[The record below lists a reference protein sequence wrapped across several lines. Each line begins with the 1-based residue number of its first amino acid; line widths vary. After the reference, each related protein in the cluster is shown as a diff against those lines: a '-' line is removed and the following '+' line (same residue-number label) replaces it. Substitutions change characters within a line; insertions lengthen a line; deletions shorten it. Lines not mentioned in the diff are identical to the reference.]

1 MDSDKVLNTTMELL
15 EGISYGYIDQD
26 GNKIINSMDNINKAY
41 RVSSPSEVL
50 ENKLGSCFDKVELE
64 RTIFSEYFDTQSY
77 ALVRFPMVH
86 SFIVLNDG
94 KQYIYFEQ
102 SSPKM
107 RGIYKFSSLDELL
120 GYVLNKYI
128 DVNNIKNV
136 DKLSLVKY
144 DKLETGMTVKDLMK
158 IFESSTNILHSY
170 LKKEESNNVY

>member
-1 MDSDKVLNTTMELL
+1 MTKDEILNNTMELL
-15 EGISYGYIDQD
+15 EGINYGYVDQD
-26 GNKIINSMDNINKAY
+26 GNKIINSMENINKTY
-41 RVSSPSEVL
+41 RVSSPTEVL

-64 RTIFSEYFDTQSY
+64 RTIFSEYYDVQSY

-107 RGIYKFSSLDELL
+107 RGIYKFNSLEELL
-120 GYVLNKYI
+120 SYVLNKYI
-128 DVNNIKNV
+128 SVNNIKNV

-144 DKLETGMTVKDLMK
+144 DKLETGMTAKDLMK

-170 LKKEESNNVY
+170 LNKEESNKVY